1 MVPNNLYLLV
11 FTRHVASLILNQGG
25 LCELQNMSEVMY
37 DTSQTVIRDSMAS
50 VLVSPFYSLGS
61 LALGGASCHLVR
73 ILQPVER
80 PIW

>member
-1 MVPNNLYLLV
+1 MVPNNLYFLV

-25 LCELQNMSEVMY
+25 LCDLQNMSEVMY
-37 DTSQTVIRDSMAS
+37 DTSQIVIRGSMAS
-50 VLVSPFYSLGS
+50 LLVSLFYSLGS

-80 PIW
+80 SIW